1 MGPRLLS
8 TLPPN
13 KRQLS
18 VSSGAWAQRSLDD
31 KNSVCRGLK
40 LNGIVISSVYEC
52 RDELKL
58 YCDSG
63 SSATIIIGNVAI
75 HHHSS
80 VRGLS

>member
-18 VSSGAWAQRSLDD
+18 VSSGACLDD
-31 KNSVCRGLK
+31 KNSVCRELK

-63 SSATIIIGNVAI
+63 SSATIIGNVAI

-80 VRGLS
+80 DRGLS

>member
-1 MGPRLLS
+1 M
-8 TLPPN
+8 
-13 KRQLS
+13 
-18 VSSGAWAQRSLDD
+18 QR
-31 KNSVCRGLK
+31 LK

-63 SSATIIIGNVAI
+63 SSATIGNVAI